1 MKKILITSI
10 LLVTII
16 ASVLLVLNS
25 RSDQG
30 ILNDLAQKNVIEAE
44 KEPGKTEVTEKE
56 KAEHIENE
64 QELKENQLD
73 EAKEIEESYTI
84 VIDPGHQAEANHE
97 QEPIGPGATETKPKV
112 ASGTAGVVTE
122 IPEYILTLQASLLLE
137 QHLKQKGFDITLTR
151 LTHDVDISNSE
162 RAAIANE
169 LDADLFLRIH
179 ADGVES
185 AEAKGFSLLVP
196 GNENKFTQDI
206 YEDSQAAANA
216 ILAKVENDI
225 NLLGNGIFIRDD
237 LSGFNWSD
245 VPVVLVEL
253 GFMTNPEE
261 DQLLADET
269 YIKKL
274 TGLIAEGVED
284 YVRKNE

>member
-162 RAAIANE
+162 RAAIANV
-169 LDADLFLRIH
+169 LDADLFLLIH

-185 AEAKGFSLLVP
+185 TEAKVFSLLVP

-261 DQLLADET
+261 DQLLARSEEHT
-269 YIKKL
+269 S
-274 TGLIAEGVED
+274 E
-284 YVRKNE
+284 